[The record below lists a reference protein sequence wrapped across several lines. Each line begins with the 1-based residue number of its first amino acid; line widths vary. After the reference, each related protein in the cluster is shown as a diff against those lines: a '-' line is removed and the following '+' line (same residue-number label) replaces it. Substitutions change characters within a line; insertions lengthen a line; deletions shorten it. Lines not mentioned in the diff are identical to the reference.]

1 MGFWKKEYCP
11 ICGKKIGIL
20 NFRIKDKVAICP
32 ECFGKMDVDLPIL
45 KFQSIKEVKEHLQ
58 LRNENLEKFQ
68 TFNISREIK
77 IGGYYFREDDN
88 LGLWY
93 ASTEKKPKNPTLY
106 NYEQIVDFKLLEDGN
121 TISSGGLGRALV
133 GGALFGGVGAI
144 VGGVTGGKTAKN
156 ILTSLEV
163 VITLD
168 NPYRNIINVKCMPTG
183 MTCKSGSLLY
193 KTYKAEAN
201 NFVSFLATISAKAK
215 KTDAQKIKN
224 VSKDKEF
231 DEIVKYKELLDKGII
246 TQEEFNLKKK
256 ELLGL

>member
-11 ICGKKIGIL
+11 ICGKKIGFL

-32 ECFGKMDVDLPIL
+32 DCFAKMDIDLPRL
-45 KFQSIKEVKEHLQ
+45 KFQSIKDIKNHLCF
-58 LRNENLEKFQ
+58 RSENLEKFQ
-68 TFNISREIK
+68 TFNTSREIK

-93 ASTEKKPKNPTLY
+93 VSAEKKPKNPTLY
-106 NYEQIVDFKLLEDGN
+106 NYEQIVDFKLLEDGD

-144 VGGVTGGKTAKN
+144 VGGVTGGKKAKN

-163 VITLD
+163 IITLD
-168 NPYRNIINVKCMPTG
+168 NPYKNTINVKCMPAG
-183 MTCKSGSLLY
+183 ITCKSGSLLY
-193 KTYKAEAN
+193 KTYKSEAN
-201 NFVSFLATISAKAK
+201 NFISFLATMSAKAK
-215 KTDAQKIKN
+215 KTEAKKVKN
-224 VSKDKEF
+224 SPKENEF
-231 DEIVKYKELLDKGII
+231 DEIVKYKELLDKGVI
-246 TQEEFNLKKK
+246 TEEEFALKKK